1 MRATKILQERLLSLP
16 QVEVEWNS
24 VLKKIEGKE
33 IVERVKILNYETGEE
48 KDIPCQGVFIFVGV
62 IPNTEFLKEKVEKD
76 KDGFIIVDKRMKT
89 NCEGIFACGD
99 CTDILPRQVAVASG
113 SAVVASFSA
122 KEYVNKVKGM
132 EYK

>member
-1 MRATKILQERLLSLP
+1 
-16 QVEVEWNS
+16 
-24 VLKKIEGKE
+24 
-33 IVERVKILNYETGEE
+33 
-48 KDIPCQGVFIFVGV
+48 
-62 IPNTEFLKEKVEKD
+62 
-76 KDGFIIVDKRMKT
+76 RMKT